1 MKITWSLPGHSGGGV
16 IDKDALETPLPAG
29 RASEDARL
37 CYRHYV
43 EAVES
48 VLRNSKNGALNT
60 LTQSIATERDVD
72 IISVHVAILKHGHFY
87 HPACMTLYT
96 EDHEYPFV
104 INLAVTPEGGDCAR
118 REFDLLLQ
126 LKKRSDA
133 LPGMQVI
140 EDVEV
145 AGQGVVLFIGEWF
158 EGYHEF
164 HQTRRD
170 SGDGVVVW
178 VNESHQQVSRAV
190 EVSIY
195 RQVAEILTSLY
206 NPSTFE
212 WVQPWHHAAGDFVV
226 NLDGEGPLVKLITV
240 RQYIAMGGSEDV
252 EAEDL
257 LEGALFFLV
266 LLSIRNRLDR
276 YDGIGDVAW
285 VGDYSVAASLNGFCD
300 GLNGV
305 IDVGPLKGD
314 FLGWVE
320 QYLDLYTQEDLYET
334 ALAVVSSFNPRASE
348 MGKIKDGL
356 ASHAASLYGAIKQR
370 KNN

>member
-1 MKITWSLPGHSGGGV
+1 MKITWSLPGHSTGGV
-16 IDKDALETPLPAG
+16 IDEDALDTPLPAG
-29 RASEDARL
+29 RASEDAGL

-48 VLRNSKNGALNT
+48 VLRNSSKGVLKT
-60 LTQSIATERDVD
+60 LTTAIDMGRCAD

-87 HPACMTLYT
+87 HPACMTLHT
-96 EDHEYPFV
+96 EDREYPFV
-104 INLAVTPEGGDCAR
+104 INLAATPEGGDCAR

-126 LKKRSDA
+126 LKKRSEA
-133 LPGMQVI
+133 LPGMHVI
-140 EDVEV
+140 EDVAV
-145 AGQGVVLFIGEWF
+145 AGQSVVLFIGEWF

-164 HQTRRD
+164 HQTHGD

-178 VNESHQQVSRAV
+178 ANGDHQWVSRDV

-195 RQVAEILTSLY
+195 RQAAEILTSLY

-226 NLDGEGPLVKLITV
+226 NMDGEFPLVKLITV
-240 RQYIAMGGSEDV
+240 RQYIAMGRAEDV

-285 VGDYSVAASLNGFCD
+285 VGDHSVAASLAGFCD
-300 GLNGV
+300 GLQGV
-305 IDVGPLKGD
+305 MDVGPLQGE

-334 ALAVVSSFNPRASE
+334 ALAVASSFNPRASE
-348 MGKIKDGL
+348 MQNIKDGL
-356 ASHAASLYGAIKQR
+356 ASHAAVLYAAIKQR
-370 KNN
+370 KAH